1 MDSIGLT
8 IIREIRP
15 AISGRIHPV
24 LPAAS
29 YTDWCNPCTA
39 LSAII
44 DRVAKNYPNVTFGKV
59 NIDEEEELAM
69 GFEVRSIPFVV
80 KIKNGKIVD
89 SFVGLRP
96 ESFVEEFFA
105 K

>member
-1 MDSIGLT
+1 ML
-8 IIREIRP
+8 IITKENFKECVDKYETLIIDFY
-15 AISGRIHPV
+15 A
-24 LPAAS
+24 
-29 YTDWCNPCTA
+29 DWCNPCTA

-89 SFVGLRP
+89 SFVGLHP